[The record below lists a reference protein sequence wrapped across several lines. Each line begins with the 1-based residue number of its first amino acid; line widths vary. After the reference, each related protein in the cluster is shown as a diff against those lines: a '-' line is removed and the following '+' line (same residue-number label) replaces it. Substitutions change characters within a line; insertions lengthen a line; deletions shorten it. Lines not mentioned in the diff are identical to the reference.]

1 MLHGFV
7 TAFNLFRQS
16 ALTKHRQK
24 IHFEKNNLKA
34 IIKHFKCVIGFTLLS
49 NRLNISG
56 YMSNIKTTSHL
67 FYTGL
72 IIIGCLLLS
81 GCAALQTSIAKRN
94 LNVQTIVS
102 SAIFVDAVKKNKRT
116 VYVEIRS
123 SVIEFDRRK
132 FKKEVI
138 KSFIDNENGYT
149 TTDDPDSAQY
159 HLSISVLNL
168 EKTTPEIAAAI
179 LKKKFIEHSQKQ
191 AIIAGALIGE
201 KSGHSTETAIL
212 FAVANTIAN
221 AYVSDVTYMLVAD
234 VQIKERTRKGVFVR
248 QDSKINNKVS
258 DSGNSTQ
265 RISETTNQKVYR
277 TRIVTTA
284 NKSNLE
290 LSEAEDLMFKKTAY
304 AMSGFF

>member
-1 MLHGFV
+1 MP
-7 TAFNLFRQS
+7 N
-16 ALTKHRQK
+16 K
-24 IHFEKNNLKA
+24 
-34 IIKHFKCVIGFTLLS
+34 
-49 NRLNISG
+49 
-56 YMSNIKTTSHL
+56 KTTSHL
-67 FYTGL
+67 IFTG
-72 IIIGCLLLS
+72 IIIGFLFLS
-81 GCAALQTSIAKRN
+81 GCAALHTSIAKRN

-102 SAIFVDAVKKNKRT
+102 NAIFVDSATPGKRT
-116 VYVEIRS
+116 VYVEVRS

-132 FKKEVI
+132 FKREII
-138 KSFIDNENGYT
+138 KSFLSNENGYSIT
-149 TTDDPDSAQY
+149 NDPDTAQY

-168 EKTTPEIAAAI
+168 EKTTPDIAAAI
-179 LKKKFIEHSQKQ
+179 LKKEFIEHSQQQ
-191 AIIAGALIGE
+191 AIMAGALLGE

-234 VQIKERTRKGVFVR
+234 VQIKEQTREGVFVR
-248 QDSKINNKVS
+248 QDSKINNKLS
-258 DSGNSTQ
+258 DSGSSTQ
-265 RISETTNQKVYR
+265 RISEITNQKVYR